1 MMEFIVKFRA
11 NAKRATM
18 VQSRIKTVEK
28 MDLEAPEPV
37 EIEQVWNFS
46 IPNPEPLGRPVLS
59 IDDVSFDY
67 EVDAERVRIERARIE
82 GEGVEVKEGDGKRTT
97 TTTIKKPLGEYLLRD
112 VNFGI
117 DLSSRIGIL
126 GPNGEDDVERRGGER
141 KGRREKDG
149 KKTRPFS
156 PPLLYC
162 CAYIT
167 MYALS

>member
-1 MMEFIVKFRA
+1 MMEFIVKVRA

-82 GEGVEVKEGDGKRTT
+82 GSFHTVSSQQQQQQQKQKQQPQQQQKLHKKNKREST
-97 TTTIKKPLGEYLLRD
+97 
-112 VNFGI
+112 
-117 DLSSRIGIL
+117 
-126 GPNGEDDVERRGGER
+126 
-141 KGRREKDG
+141 
-149 KKTRPFS
+149 
-156 PPLLYC
+156 
-162 CAYIT
+162 
-167 MYALS
+167 